1 MKFSKRKVLSRTALA
16 VLGLILAGLA
26 FIYFTPGYN
35 LYLVRSE
42 SMKPAIN
49 MGDLIITG
57 PLNGPVNGE
66 VKPGTVVTYEYQKE
80 LVTHRV
86 KSIEGTALVT
96 QGDAVE
102 DPDPW
107 SVAMSSVKGIY
118 LFKIPYVGYVTNFV
132 QTKLGWF
139 LTRSGFFPL
148 PDRLAELIRRIA
160 GLRNCIVHYKA
171 EPTVVGT
178 WEGGWVDLK
187 RQLDGLDFDAVL
199 DTPSQLEEMLSLGL
213 LGLDP
218 NLGRAIN
225 AYDMVVEAAKP
236 PDEPS

>member
-139 LTRSGFFPL
+139 LMIIVPATSL
-148 PDRLAELIRRIA
+148 ILWLAKDIVKEALSSDEKTSE
-160 GLRNCIVHYKA
+160 NKEEVMCIVQENSEHI
-171 EPTVVGT
+171 
-178 WEGGWVDLK
+178 EGN
-187 RQLDGLDFDAVL
+187 Q
-199 DTPSQLEEMLSLGL
+199 S
-213 LGLDP
+213 
-218 NLGRAIN
+218 
-225 AYDMVVEAAKP
+225 
-236 PDEPS
+236 